1 MLKMIA
7 RRVAMALATILAVV
21 VLAGL
26 LVHLVPGDPVTAI
39 TAYSS
44 ASPEAMAEMRASL
57 GLDRPAFAQV
67 AFYILDVL
75 SGDFGTSVR
84 GNEPV
89 AKLFLDRLPNTLIL
103 AAAALTIAMLIG
115 LPLGVI
121 AAIRRG
127 SAADTGIT
135 AVTLLGASMPAFW
148 LGLVLIQVFA
158 VELRWLPVAGTD
170 FRSLALPAVTLG
182 IAYGAL
188 IARMTRS
195 VLIDILAEDYIR
207 TARARGL
214 REHQVLLGHALR
226 PALIGIITVI
236 GIALTNLLGGQVVIE
251 NIFSWNG
258 IGRLGVQSMLQR
270 DYPMIQGFVIIFAA
284 SVVIISMTLDI
295 LYMLADPR
303 LRRQ

>member
-1 MLKMIA
+1 MLQMIA
-7 RRVAMALATILAVV
+7 RRVAMALATILTVV

-44 ASPEAMAEMRASL
+44 ASPEAMADMRASL
-57 GLDRPAFAQV
+57 GLDQPVWTQV
-67 AFYILDVL
+67 ASYILDVL
-75 SGDFGTSVR
+75 SGDLGTSVR

-89 AKLFLDRLPNTLIL
+89 AKLFFDRLPNTLIL
-103 AAAALTIAMLIG
+103 ATAGLTLAVLIG

-127 SAADTGIT
+127 SAADAGIT

-148 LGLVLIQVFA
+148 LGLILIQVFA
-158 VELRWLPVAGTD
+158 VELRWVPVAGTD
-170 FRSLALPAVTLG
+170 LRSLALPAVTLG

-251 NIFSWNG
+251 NVFSWNG

-284 SVVIISMTLDI
+284 SVVTVSMTLDV

-303 LRRQ
+303 LRRR